1 MSEINILQ
9 PKNCNFSQIKHDFTQ
24 SADQII
30 DIATYPKTITTADK
44 VSVETSKPFNQDWRD
59 NLPDSRL
66 ILGAKMEIAFRVWAI
81 SVFAVLALA
90 FSLCTT
96 IALFTLL
103 S

>member
-30 DIATYPKTITTADK
+30 DIATYPNGFVMKTITTADK

-90 FSLCTT
+90 FS
-96 IALFTLL
+96 
-103 S
+103 